1 MESSNNIFFNS
12 DSDSYEDSASFNK
25 GKKLLTAIFGAFV
38 VASSINNGPI
48 NLSAVNPDVTSSN
61 IKIEDHEAR
70 DTVNYQLNG
79 GISMSENNG
88 FLTDRD
94 YASLNKLIDTQNK
107 RLDEQIAL
115 TQKLIDNQNKHQ
127 KESLDRV
134 EASLKELN
142 DKIDGLPS
150 QEETIKKI
158 EDTIKADHRQLKTWA
173 IAIGAIAV
181 PTVVQIALHFL
192 G

>member
-1 MESSNNIFFNS
+1 MESTNNIFLNS
-12 DSDSYEDSASFNK
+12 DSNSCEDSASSNK

-61 IKIEDHEAR
+61 IKIEDREAR

-94 YASLNKLIDTQNK
+94 YTSLNKLIDTQNK

-115 TQKLIDNQNKHQ
+115 TQNLIDTQNKYQ

-150 QEETIKKI
+150 QEETIQKI
-158 EDTIKADHRQLKTWA
+158 EDTIKSDKRQWITWGLA
-173 IAIGAIAV
+173 ILAILSPIFM
-181 PTVVQIALHFL
+181 HFL
-192 G
+192 

>member
-1 MESSNNIFFNS
+1 
-12 DSDSYEDSASFNK
+12 
-25 GKKLLTAIFGAFV
+25 
-38 VASSINNGPI
+38 
-48 NLSAVNPDVTSSN
+48 
-61 IKIEDHEAR
+61 
-70 DTVNYQLNG
+70 
-79 GISMSENNG
+79 MSENNG

-94 YASLNKLIDTQNK
+94 YTSLNKLIDTHNK

-115 TQKLIDNQNKHQ
+115 TQKLIDNQNKYQ

-150 QEETIKKI
+150 QEETIQKI

-173 IAIGAIAV
+173 IAIVAIVV
-181 PTVVQIALHFL
+181 PTIVQIVLHFL